1 MKKLLLLLILINYD
15 DVYSQK
21 INQNFFQFSNHLGFS
36 EFEVENNFKVNA
48 LNYTV
53 YLGKEF
59 SFEKSAVIINY
70 V

>member
-36 EFEVENNFKVNA
+36 EFEVENN
-48 LNYTV
+48 
-53 YLGKEF
+53 GGM
-59 SFEKSAVIINY
+59 
-70 V
+70 

>member
-36 EFEVENNFKVNA
+36 EFDLSGTEQKRAA
-48 LNYTV
+48 LQ
-53 YLGKEF
+53 GF
-59 SFEKSAVIINY
+59 
-70 V
+70 